1 MSKFKKYLLDFIT
14 KLVVISVVIISV
26 FIVHSVQSGSLK
38 MSGHFPASQDTLV
51 TAVNFYPPQFFG
63 FC

>member
-1 MSKFKKYLLDFIT
+1 MKKYILDVLA
-14 KLVVISVVIISV
+14 KLVIVGFVVFAVLV
-26 FIVHSVQSGSLK
+26 FNFFKTDYLK